1 MEKAT
6 RIEEEQARGEDD
18 AAEEEGDQR
27 GNRRR
32 QQPENIENLW
42 RKGYSMQ
49 SKLTMKIQIRTS
61 GE

>member
-1 MEKAT
+1 MEEAT

-27 GNRRR
+27 GNKKR

-49 SKLTMKIQIRTS
+49 SKLTVKIQIRTS